1 MTIMDEELI
10 EKKPTLSAINKESL
24 DELSIEE
31 LGLRID
37 ILEREIIRCSEK
49 IKSKE
54 NSKRSAEDVFK

>member
-1 MTIMDEELI
+1 MDEELI
-10 EKKPTLSAINKESL
+10 EKKPTLLAINKESL

-31 LGLRID
+31 LGLRIN
-37 ILEREIIRCSEK
+37 ILEQEIKRCSEK